1 MPSILI
7 VDDEPGV
14 RSALGGV
21 LRDEGYNV
29 DAVDSGEACLERL
42 GRRVFDVVV
51 LDIWLPGMDGLATL
65 ARMRE
70 RQVDAQVVIISGHGN
85 VESAVRA
92 IKMGAFDFVEK
103 PLSLEKTV
111 LVVRNAL
118 RQRHLEA
125 ENLALRAKVDA
136 QHTMVG
142 ESSGM
147 MRLREQVAMAAPTNG
162 RVLIFG
168 ENGTG
173 KELVARNIHALS
185 LRRTGPFV
193 EVNCAAIPEELIES
207 ELFGHVRGAFTGAV
221 ADRRGKF
228 ELAHGG
234 TIFLDEIGDMSLK
247 TQAKVLR
254 VLQEQVMEAVGG
266 STRIKVDVRVLAATN
281 KDLLAE
287 IKAGRFRED
296 LYFRLNVVPISVP
309 ALRERRD
316 DIPLLAD
323 HFMAMLA
330 REYGRRAK
338 RFDADAHGG
347 APALRVARQRA
358 RAAQRHRAA
367 DDHGAGRARGG
378 ARHAVPGSGRRPA
391 SSPRG
396 DDGADHAAA
405 RRARRL
411 RAPVHPARAG
421 GAAGQHLA
429 NRGRARRRA
438 QQSVPEDAI
447 VRHRTAA
454 RARRVRS
461 GSVGLL
467 NSSEFHFFHLSPA
480 TGSPAPGPLVNPASC
495 SVCSGSGGSAASG
508 TRPTISLS
516 RTGDAAAFGLA
527 FDRLEHAHDR
537 RAVRSSSGSLRPAPV
552 RDVPARPPWPSRRG
566 ARRCSGVPRP
576 QSPLPC
582 PSGPSPG

>member
-1 MPSILI
+1 MPSVLI

-14 RSALGGV
+14 RSALSGV
-21 LRDEGYNV
+21 LSDEGYQV
-29 DAVDSGEACLERL
+29 DAVESGEACLERL
-42 GRRVFDVVV
+42 SRQPYDVVV

-65 ARMRE
+65 TRMRE
-70 RQVDAQVVIISGHGN
+70 RQVDAQVVIISGHGS

-111 LVVRNAL
+111 LVVRNAV

-142 ESSGM
+142 ESYAM
-147 MRLREQVAMAAPTNG
+147 VKLREQVTMAAPTNG

-185 LRRTGPFV
+185 RRRSGTFV

-254 VLQEQVMEAVGG
+254 VLQEQVMEPVGG
-266 STRIKVDVRVLAATN
+266 STRIRVDARVLAATN
-281 KDLLAE
+281 KDLPAE
-287 IKAGRFRED
+287 IRAGRFRED
-296 LYFRLNVVPISVP
+296 LYFRLNVVPIFVP
-309 ALRERRD
+309 PLRDRPD

-330 REYGRRAK
+330 REYGRRVK
-338 RFDADAHGG
+338 TFDGQAVA
-347 APALRVARQRA
+347 ALKAYRWPGNVRELRNLVE
-358 RAAQRHRAA
+358 RLMIM
-367 DDHGAGRARGG
+367 
-378 ARHAVPGSGRRPA
+378 VPGDVIGSRDLSFLDGSVTPTPPKDDL
-391 SSPRG
+391 SPMLPLHDARDQFERDYILRALAANDGNMSRTAETLGVERSNLYKKMRGFGIAPRRG
-396 DDGADHAAA
+396 D
-405 RRARRL
+405 
-411 RAPVHPARAG
+411 
-421 GAAGQHLA
+421 
-429 NRGRARRRA
+429 
-438 QQSVPEDAI
+438 
-447 VRHRTAA
+447 
-454 RARRVRS
+454 
-461 GSVGLL
+461 
-467 NSSEFHFFHLSPA
+467 SE
-480 TGSPAPGPLVNPASC
+480 
-495 SVCSGSGGSAASG
+495 
-508 TRPTISLS
+508 
-516 RTGDAAAFGLA
+516 
-527 FDRLEHAHDR
+527 LET
-537 RAVRSSSGSLRPAPV
+537 
-552 RDVPARPPWPSRRG
+552 
-566 ARRCSGVPRP
+566 
-576 QSPLPC
+576 
-582 PSGPSPG
+582 